1 MLYSLL
7 GVILITLLT
16 AFAGVV
22 WFLLRSSIRDG

>member
-7 GVILITLLT
+7 GVILITLLA

-22 WFLLRSSIRDG
+22 WFLLRSSTQDG